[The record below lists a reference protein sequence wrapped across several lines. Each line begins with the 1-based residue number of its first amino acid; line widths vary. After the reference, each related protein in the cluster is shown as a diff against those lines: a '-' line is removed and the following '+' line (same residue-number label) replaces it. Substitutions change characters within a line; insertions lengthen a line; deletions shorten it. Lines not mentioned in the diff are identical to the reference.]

1 MTDAEVRRYFG
12 CFVAVQLVDGG
23 TFRGQLVSG
32 DSPNVP
38 YAVKQQGP
46 NEQRIGLPE
55 ASGILAIHAV
65 DDA

>member
-32 DSPNVP
+32 DSLNVP